1 MADDVQ
7 KKKMMLEV
15 VTPYEVFFEGQIEK
29 VVLPAQDGQ
38 LGVMPGHSPLVVAI
52 TPGIASFEADGE
64 TKDFVM
70 SEGFAEIAHHVVV
83 VVCNAAEWP
92 EQIDENRA
100 RSALERAEEKFNKS
114 ATTEEQRLYARHA
127 MRRAKAR
134 LKLVSEHKKDKN
146 HRFME

>member
-52 TPGIASFEADGE
+52 TPGIASFEVDGE

-70 SEGFAEIAHHVVV
+70 SEGFAEIAHYVVV

-100 RSALERAEEKFNKS
+100 RSALERAEQKFNKS
-114 ATTEEQRLYARHA
+114 STTEEQRLYARHA